1 MKERKG
7 MLLRIARD
15 EYANRCEVLTVPE
28 KDGSEANALRLL
40 ELVDE
45 TTSSI

>member
-1 MKERKG
+1 
-7 MLLRIARD
+7 MLLRNARD
-15 EYANRCEVLTVPE
+15 EYARKISRFEVLTVPE

-45 TTSSI
+45 TTPSI